1 MKRFRDTPGRYPGR
15 SLTYLEFEN
24 RITSISFAASLAPWE
39 PFVSF
44 WVSPSSF
51 LRGFALALEVP
62 TALTARVQVSLSPLM
77 AYTRG
82 KGTRYESYNGKAA
95 ALPFEIY

>member
-1 MKRFRDTPGRYPGR
+1 MKRFHDPGRYAGP

-51 LRGFALALEVP
+51 LRGFALASVP